1 MNLRFNLT
9 QKLKSILKPTQN
21 KKAFSL
27 AEIMIVL
34 VIIGAIMG
42 LILPRINAG
51 RDNANVRNT
60 RIKMGEIE
68 NKLNEYQADCGKLP
82 TSLDFLV
89 NDSAECK
96 KWTSNNQDKKLL
108 KDEWQT
114 DFSYEVSGNGFNIK
128 SLGKDKKDGGTGP
141 DKDFYSEGSVAG
153 QE

>member
-1 MNLRFNLT
+1 MKRTLKYSFN
-9 QKLKSILKPTQN
+9 N
-21 KKAFSL
+21 KGFSL

-42 LILPRINAG
+42 LILPRINEG
-51 RDNANVRNT
+51 RDNSNIRNS

-82 TSLDFLV
+82 STLEFLV
-89 NDSAECK
+89 SDTAECK
-96 KWTSNNQDKKLL
+96 KWTSNSQSKKLL

-114 DFSYEVSGNGFNIK
+114 DFNYEVSGNGFNIM
-128 SLGKDKKDGGTGP
+128 SYGKDKKEGGTGP
-141 DKDFYSEGSVAG
+141 DKDFYSDGSVAA